1 MEYFDP
7 KKLDIRWYSTPKE
20 DRLDL
25 LYDLLKQAFRKIM
38 EIEDDMKEKQSEI
51 LSSIQALQTSQ
62 DENFKTIKDAIPI
75 LKWIQIRT
83 RRDRR
88 ILLNINTGF
97 DTTGYNVEQSL
108 ESLNTLEQELEDID
122 LTVLNTEEKI
132 DTLHNKVNVV
142 IQNTDPTE

>member
-25 LYDLLKQAFRKIM
+25 LYDLLKQAFRKMM
-38 EIEDDMKEKQSEI
+38 EIEDDMKEKQNEI
-51 LSSIQALQTSQ
+51 LSSIQALQSSQ

-83 RRDRR
+83 RRDRK

-122 LTVLNTEEKI
+122 LTVLNTEEKVES
-132 DTLHNKVNVV
+132 LHNKVNVV

>member
-1 MEYFDP
+1 VEYFDP

-25 LYDLLKQAFRKIM
+25 LYDLLKQAFRKMM
-38 EIEDDMKEKQSEI
+38 EIEDDMKEKQNEI
-51 LSSIQALQTSQ
+51 LSSIQALQSSQ

-83 RRDRR
+83 RRDRK

-122 LTVLNTEEKI
+122 LTVLNTEEKVES
-132 DTLHNKVNVV
+132 LHNKVNVV